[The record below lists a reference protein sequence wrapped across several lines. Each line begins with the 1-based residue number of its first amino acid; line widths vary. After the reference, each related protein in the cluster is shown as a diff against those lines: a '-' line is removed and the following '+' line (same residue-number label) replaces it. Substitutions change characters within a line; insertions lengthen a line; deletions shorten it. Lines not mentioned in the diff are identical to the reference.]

1 MIEFTLP
8 IKTVNPTNSRQHWR
22 IVHKRGMIEKRAAW
36 TAVLSAI
43 GQPFTR
49 PQMPAVVTFTRIGAG
64 SMDEDDNL
72 RASMKHLKDGIA
84 LAFGID
90 DKDKRITWQYAQENA
105 KRGVYGVRIK
115 IEAVDRSSD

>member
-8 IKTVNPTNSRQHWR
+8 IKTVNPTNNRQHWR
-22 IVHKRGMIEKRAAW
+22 TVYARGKREKYMANGAM
-36 TAVLSAI
+36 LLH
-43 GQPFTR
+43 R
-49 PQMPAVVTFTRIGAG
+49 PLPDLPVSVTFTRIGAG

-90 DKDKRITWQYAQENA
+90 DKDKRITWKYAQEKA
-105 KRGVYGVRIK
+105 KRGTYGVRIK
-115 IEAVDRSSD
+115 IESSEAT

>member
-22 IVHKRGMIEKRAAW
+22 TVSKRGRLEKSHAYY
-36 TAVLSAI
+36 AVKSI
-43 GQPFTR
+43 HP
-49 PQMPAVVTFTRIGAG
+49 MPPLPVSVTFTRIGAG

-90 DKDKRITWQYAQENA
+90 DKDKRITWQYAQEKA
-105 KRGVYGVRIK
+105 KRGVYGVRIR
-115 IEAVDRSSD
+115 IEAVDRSSADS

>member
-8 IKTVNPTNSRQHWR
+8 IKTVNPTNNRQHWR
-22 IVHKRGMIEKRAAW
+22 TVYTRGVKEKRAAW
-36 TAVLSAI
+36 SGAI
-43 GQPFTR
+43 EGKITNGGHLLL
-49 PQMPAVVTFTRIGAG
+49 PAVVTFTRIGAG

-90 DKDKRITWQYAQENA
+90 DKDKRITWQYAQEKA
-105 KRGVYGVRIK
+105 KRGTYGVRIR
-115 IEAVDRSSD
+115 IESSEAK

>member
-8 IKTVNPTNSRQHWR
+8 IKTVNPTNNRQHWR
-22 IVHKRGMIEKRAAW
+22 TVYARGKREKYMANGAM
-36 TAVLSAI
+36 LLH
-43 GQPFTR
+43 R
-49 PQMPAVVTFTRIGAG
+49 PLPALPVSVTFTRIGAG

-90 DKDKRITWQYAQENA
+90 DKDKRITWQYAQEKA
-105 KRGVYGVRIK
+105 PRGTHGVRVR
-115 IEAVDRSSD
+115 IEGREP